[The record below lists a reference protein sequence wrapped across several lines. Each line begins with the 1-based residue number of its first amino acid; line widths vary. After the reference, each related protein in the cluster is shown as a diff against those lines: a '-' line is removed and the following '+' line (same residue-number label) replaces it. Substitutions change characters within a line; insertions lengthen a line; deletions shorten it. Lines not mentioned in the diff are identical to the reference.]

1 MLMGNSSNSLKLAE
15 FACAPGAFDIRILTS
30 LMTWRQLSDYGSAT
44 VG

>member
-1 MLMGNSSNSLKLAE
+1 MGNSSNSLKLAE